1 MTQSASRNEYVQAFE
16 RGLAIISVFD
26 GTALTLSEVAQR
38 VEMSPAAARRYLVT
52 LTELG
57 YFSQEGGR
65 FSPEVKLLE
74 LSAPYFASNATIRK
88 AERALRELTTAIDE
102 TTVLTQ
108 LRGDEVVNVL
118 ANQTSQ
124 ELAIQVVPAR
134 VLPAYCTA
142 MGRAMLSH
150 LSEQEAEARITG
162 SHLER
167 HTQWTRTN
175 VSEILEQIEVARSLG
190 YALVEEEHTAGIRT
204 MAMAFRLPSNQ
215 LAALSAPT
223 PMARETTAE
232 YVARV
237 EKPLRAAVAA
247 VTSGQ
252 GPHFA

>member
-1 MTQSASRNEYVQAFE
+1 MSQPSSRNEYVQAFE

-74 LSAPYFASNATIRK
+74 LSAPYFASNATIRR
-88 AERALRELTTAIDE
+88 AERALQNLTATIDE

-108 LRGDEVVNVL
+108 LRGGEVVNVL

-150 LSEQEAEARITG
+150 MDDQDVEALIARSRIE
-162 SHLER
+162 SH
-167 HTQWTRTN
+167 TPWTRT
-175 VSEILEQIEVARSLG
+175 SAKDILEQIELARSLG

-204 MAMAFRLPSNQ
+204 MAIAFRLPSNQ

-223 PMARETTAE
+223 PTARETTAE
-232 YVARV
+232 YIVRV
-237 EKPLRAAVAA
+237 EKPLRAAVEA
-247 VTSGQ
+247 VSGR
-252 GPHFA
+252 